1 MYFLL
6 IVRWNE
12 VKEQQSKAI
21 SSLKVRKLLMR
32 KVSLKYGE
40 KGRSDLL
47 QKLITKAIEIN
58 KNKEERKQM
67 SRYENMAY
75 F

>member
-1 MYFLL
+1 
-6 IVRWNE
+6 

>member
-1 MYFLL
+1 
-6 IVRWNE
+6 
-12 VKEQQSKAI
+12 
-21 SSLKVRKLLMR
+21 MR

>member
-1 MYFLL
+1 M
-6 IVRWNE
+6 
-12 VKEQQSKAI
+12 KEQQSKAI